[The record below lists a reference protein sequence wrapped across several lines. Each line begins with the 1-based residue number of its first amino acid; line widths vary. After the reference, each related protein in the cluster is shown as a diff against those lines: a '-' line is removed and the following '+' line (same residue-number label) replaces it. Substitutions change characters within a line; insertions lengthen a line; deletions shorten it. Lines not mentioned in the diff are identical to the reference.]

1 MDGRFLTAFV
11 LPKQW
16 DIIGYKLKP
25 YSLRHS
31 LYLLALQ
38 NPFVTGNM
46 SSLTPEDILVFLRIC
61 SAEHPAEALR
71 NPTIR
76 DRWRAAWMQSSIE
89 YYFAVIKE
97 ITTYIHECCSSPVF
111 YRKEELDDGKLQNKK
126 KENIPHALTLAVTLM
141 SKLGMSEQE
150 AWDTPMGKAIWYI
163 SAYSVS
169 EGADIKILSTEDEQK
184 ADFERNFLVNLQA
197 ELAKAKQEKKQNG

>member
-1 MDGRFLTAFV
+1 
-11 LPKQW
+11 
-16 DIIGYKLKP
+16 
-25 YSLRHS
+25 
-31 LYLLALQ
+31 
-38 NPFVTGNM
+38 
-46 SSLTPEDILVFLRIC
+46 
-61 SAEHPAEALR
+61 
-71 NPTIR
+71 
-76 DRWRAAWMQSSIE
+76 MQSSIE